1 MKFFKHLVVCHMI
14 AAVTVVVCYHITN
27 TYWGYS
33 IAELFLPPKSLI
45 LFTIIYYIAFRVFK
59 GKKDSIS

>member
-1 MKFFKHLVVCHMI
+1 MI